1 VRPAAGACEPGCEA
15 GYRTHVSGEQHP
27 VELIMAR
34 GFMANLA
41 TPAFLVDRKGVLVF
55 YNEAAEEIL
64 GLRFEEAGPMPAEEW
79 SARFEP
85 TGPAGES
92 IPVEELPLGI
102 ALLEGRPAHAPL
114 RITSA
119 AGGAEEIQATAFPV
133 FGRAGQSGA
142 IAIFWKRPG

>member
-1 VRPAAGACEPGCEA
+1 VHEGR
-15 GYRTHVSGEQHP
+15 YRTRVSVEQHP

-34 GFMANLA
+34 GFMSNLS
-41 TPAFLVDRKGVLVF
+41 TPAFLVDQQGVLVF

-64 GLRFEEAGPMPAEEW
+64 GLTFAEVGPMPAEDW

-85 TGPAGES
+85 TGPEGEPV
-92 IPVEELPLGI
+92 PVEKLPLGI

-119 AGGAEEIQATAFPV
+119 GGQAEQIQATAFPV
-133 FGRAGQSGA
+133 IGRGGQTGA
-142 IAIFWKRPG
+142 LAIFWRRPH

>member
-1 VRPAAGACEPGCEA
+1 MSV
-15 GYRTHVSGEQHP
+15 EQHP

-34 GFMANLA
+34 GFMSNLS
-41 TPAFLVDRKGVLVF
+41 TPAFLVDRQGTLVF

-64 GLRFEEAGPMPAEEW
+64 GLTFAEAGPMPADEW

-85 TGPAGES
+85 TDPDGRS

-119 AGGAEEIQATAFPV
+119 AGRVEVIQATALPV
-133 FGRAGQSGA
+133 IGRGGQSGA
-142 IAIFWKRPG
+142 LAIFWRAPG

>member
-1 VRPAAGACEPGCEA
+1 
-15 GYRTHVSGEQHP
+15 VSVEQHP

-34 GFMANLA
+34 GLMANLS
-41 TPAFLVDRKGVLVF
+41 TPAFLVDRRGVLVY

-64 GLRFEEAGPMPAEEW
+64 GLTFAEAGPMPADEW

-85 TGPAGES
+85 TGPDGQS
-92 IPVEELPLGI
+92 IRVEELPLGI

-119 AGGAEEIQATAFPV
+119 AGHAEEIHATAFPV
-133 FGRAGQSGA
+133 IGRGGQSGA
-142 IAIFWKRPG
+142 IAIFWRSTG

>member
-1 VRPAAGACEPGCEA
+1 
-15 GYRTHVSGEQHP
+15 VSAEQHP

-34 GFMANLA
+34 GFMSNLS
-41 TPAFLVDRKGVLVF
+41 TPAFLVDRLGVLVY

-64 GLRFEEAGPMPAEEW
+64 GLTFAEAGSMAAEEW

-85 TGPAGES
+85 TGPDGES

-114 RITSA
+114 RITSV
-119 AGGAEEIQATAFPV
+119 GGQAEEIHATAFPV
-133 FGRAGQSGA
+133 IGRGGQSGA
-142 IAIFWKRPG
+142 IAIFWRSGV

>member
-1 VRPAAGACEPGCEA
+1 VRTG
-15 GYRTHVSGEQHP
+15 GYRKRVSAKQHP

-34 GFMANLA
+34 GFMSNLS
-41 TPAFLVDRKGVLVF
+41 TPAFLVDRGGVLVF

-64 GLRFEEAGPMPAEEW
+64 GLTFAEAGPMAAEDW

-85 TGPAGES
+85 TGPEGEA
-92 IPVEELPLGI
+92 IPVEKLPLGI

-119 AGGAEEIQATAFPV
+119 VGHAEQIHATAFPV
-133 FGRAGQSGA
+133 IGRGGQTGA
-142 IAIFWKRPG
+142 LAIFWRRPH